1 MRKTKIICTLG
12 PATDSEEIIRKLVEN
27 GMDVVRLNF
36 SHGTHEEHKKKI
48 DMVKKI
54 REELD
59 KPIPILLDT
68 KGPEIRIGFFKDG
81 KVELKEGQKFVLTVE
96 EILGNEEIVSITY
109 KELVEDVKPGDKIL
123 IDDGLIELIV
133 EDKTEKDIICKVK
146 NGGVLTNQKGVNV
159 PGIPI
164 RLPALTQKDKE
175 DILFGIENDVDFIA
189 ASFIRKASDVVEIRE
204 FLNKNGGKDILI
216 IAKIETQ
223 EGVAN
228 CDEIIRVADG
238 IMVARGD
245 LGVELPFEEVP
256 LVQKMLIEKCY
267 KAGKPVITATQML
280 ESMIRNPRPTRAEVS
295 DIANAIFDGT
305 SAIMLSGET
314 AMGKYPVESVA
325 TMAKI
330 AERVENQIDYIK
342 RFQSQVFDM
351 PVNVTN
357 AISHATCTTAH
368 DLGAKAI
375 ITVTK
380 SGNTARMV
388 SKFRPACPIIATT
401 PCEKVRRQLNLSWG
415 VYPFLAE
422 YKSSTD
428 DIFDNAVEIAV
439 KSKIVKNGD
448 LVVIT
453 AGVPVGVSGTTNIL
467 KVHVVGHVL
476 VEGRGWGSGKVTSR
490 VCVVKN
496 INELKQ
502 NFEDGDIIVT
512 SQTNNEFIPYMKR
525 ALGIITEEGGQNSH
539 AVIVGAAL
547 DIPVITDAKNAL
559 EILKTGIVVTID
571 TQKGIV
577 FSGEQKT
584 EE

>member
-12 PATDSEEIIRKLVEN
+12 PATDNEEIIKKLIEN
-27 GMDVVRLNF
+27 GMDVARLNF

-48 DMVKKI
+48 DLIKKI
-54 REELD
+54 REELGR
-59 KPIPILLDT
+59 PIAILLDT

-81 KVELKEGQKFVLTVE
+81 RVELKTGQKFILTTEEVLGSE
-96 EILGNEEIVSITY
+96 ERVSITY
-109 KELVEDVKPGDKIL
+109 KELVADIKPGNKIL

-133 EDKTEKDIICKVK
+133 EDKTEKDIVCKVK

-159 PGIPI
+159 PGVPI
-164 RLPALTQKDKE
+164 RLPAITQKDRE
-175 DILFGIENDVDFIA
+175 DILFGIQNDVDFIA
-189 ASFIRKASDVVEIRE
+189 ASFIRKSSDVVEIRE
-204 FLNKNGGKDILI
+204 FLNKNNGKDIMI

-223 EGVAN
+223 EGVLNA
-228 CDEIIRVADG
+228 DEIIRVADG

-256 LVQKMLIEKCY
+256 IVQKMLIEKCY

-295 DIANAIFDGT
+295 DVANAIFDGT

-314 AMGKYPVESVA
+314 AMGKYPIESVA

-330 AERVENQIDYIK
+330 AEKVESEIDYKK
-342 RFQSQVFDM
+342 RFQTQVFDM

-388 SKFRPACPIIATT
+388 SKFRPDCPIIATT
-401 PCEKVRRQLNLSWG
+401 PCEKVRRQLSLSWG

-422 YKSSTD
+422 YKDSTD
-428 DIFDNAVEIAV
+428 DIFDHSVEIAIE
-439 KSKIVKNGD
+439 SRIVKNGD

-476 VEGRGWGSGKVTSR
+476 VEGRGWGSGRITAK
-490 VCVVKN
+490 VCVGKN
-496 INELKQ
+496 LAEIKQ
-502 NFEDGDIIVT
+502 NFFDGDIIVT
-512 SQTNNEFIPYMKR
+512 TQTNNDFIPFMKR
-525 ALGIITEEGGQNSH
+525 ASGIITEEGGQNSH

-559 EILKTGIVVTID
+559 EILKNGIVITMDV
-571 TQKGIV
+571 QKGLV
-577 FSGEQKT
+577 FSGELRN
-584 EE
+584 